1 MTSRPSKKIK
11 RSLLSMGFIE
21 NHTHHIKLQY
31 ISLSGEPTQAKTF
44 LSHGSKDYGDKLLY
58 EISKQLYLTKK
69 ELLLLIDGN
78 MSRKEY
84 ENILRIKGII
94 E

>member
-1 MTSRPSKKIK
+1 LTSRPSNKIK
-11 RSLLSMGFIE
+11 RSLLSIGFIE

-31 ISLSGEPTQAKTF
+31 ISLSGEPTQVKTF

>member
-1 MTSRPSKKIK
+1 
-11 RSLLSMGFIE
+11 LLSIGFIE

-31 ISLSGEPTQAKTF
+31 ISLSGEPTQVKTF